1 MEGKENLIPASNAI
15 SSWWDNYQKLCHKF
29 INSPIKGPQL
39 FYKITS
45 NEKKKTVFTKKT
57 KQKQNKKKS
66 NRIKMCML
74 SECNMDL

>member
-45 NEKKKTVFTKKT
+45 NEKKKTVFTKK
-57 KQKQNKKKS
+57 KKNPKNQQNKNVLAKW
-66 NRIKMCML
+66 M
-74 SECNMDL
+74 